1 MWSYGCPHGSAGVE
15 PAHTPVPHCL
25 MQMNITRTLNPLRAL
40 SDFGQSVWLD
50 YIRRDLLTT
59 GGLKRLVLDDGV
71 SGVTSNPSIF
81 EKAVTAGSDY
91 DDILNSADVREIDA
105 KAIFERIAVRDIRD
119 AADVLSSVYE
129 RSQRR
134 DGYVSLEVSPALAH
148 DTQGTIEE
156 ARRLWRSVGRPNLMI
171 KVPATPEGVPAVRQL
186 IGEGINVNVTLLFS
200 QDVYERVAE
209 TYMAGLEDCAAIGG
223 DVSRIAGVASFFV
236 SRIDTAVDALLEARI
251 SNAADERERARL
263 MGLKGRAAI
272 ANARQTYR
280 KYQRLFGSARWQPLA
295 AQGARPQRV
304 LWASTGTK
312 NPAYSDV
319 LYVEELI
326 GPDTVNTMPPATLDA
341 FRDHGRPRASLTG
354 NPGEADAT
362 MEALAQLGISMTE
375 VTDRL
380 LDDGVRLF
388 TESFDGLLRAVERRG
403 RGVAAAAAG

>member
-1 MWSYGCPHGSAGVE
+1 MESTKTA
-15 PAHTPVPHCL
+15 
-25 MQMNITRTLNPLRAL
+25 NPLRDL
-40 SDFGQSVWLD
+40 SSHGQSVWLD
-50 YIRRDLLTT
+50 YIRRDLIIT
-59 GGLKRLVLDDGV
+59 GGLKQLVTEDGV

-134 DGYVSLEVSPALAH
+134 DGYVSLEVSPALAR

-171 KVPATPEGVPAVRQL
+171 KVPATPQGVPAVRQL

-209 TYMAGLEDCAAIGG
+209 TYMAGLEDHAAAGG
-223 DVSRIAGVASFFV
+223 DVSRIASVASFFV
-236 SRIDTAVDALLEARI
+236 SRIDTMVDALLQSRIRNSTDARQRI
-251 SNAADERERARL
+251 LLS
-263 MGLKGRAAI
+263 GLRGRVAV
-272 ANARQTYR
+272 ANARQA
-280 KYQRLFGSARWQPLA
+280 YQRYLRLFSGPRWDALA
-295 AQGARPQRV
+295 ARGARTQRL

-312 NPAYSDV
+312 NPDYSDI

-341 FRDHGRPRASLTG
+341 FRDHGRSRASLTE

-388 TESFDGLLRAVERRG
+388 TESFDGLLRAVDRRG
-403 RGVAAAAAG
+403 RGVIAFVNNAG